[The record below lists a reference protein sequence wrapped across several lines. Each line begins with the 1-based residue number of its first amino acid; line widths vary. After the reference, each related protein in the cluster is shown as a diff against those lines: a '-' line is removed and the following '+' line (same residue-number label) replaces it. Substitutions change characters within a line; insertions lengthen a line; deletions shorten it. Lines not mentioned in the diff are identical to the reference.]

1 MNTVTVAVA
10 VAVLVANGSIIGTSE
25 ASQVAARVECH
36 EVQECRRLALE
47 AHGRGA
53 YETFHDFAWRT
64 IQTGRRNDPEL
75 MYLLARAQSL
85 SNRPT
90 DALVT
95 LRRLAEM
102 GAVYDATTNE
112 DLWQVRELP
121 GWPPVAALLEGVVAS
136 DVAISTTTRPSTPP
150 ATTAPEPTAR
160 IVEPKI
166 EGLTVIDAVRFS
178 APGYVPGGLAYDSVS
193 RRFV

>member
-1 MNTVTVAVA
+1 MDTVIVAVA
-10 VAVLVANGSIIGTSE
+10 VAVLVANGSTLGVTE
-25 ASQVAARVECH
+25 ASQVPARVECH
-36 EVQECRRLALE
+36 EVQECQRLALE

-95 LRRLAEM
+95 LQRLAEM
-102 GAVYDATTNE
+102 GVVYDATTNE
-112 DLWQVRELP
+112 DLWRVRALP
-121 GWPPVAALLEGVVAS
+121 GWPQVAALIDRLAGS
-136 DVAISTTTRPSTPP
+136 DVPP
-150 ATTAPEPTAR
+150 ASPRATLPDP
-160 IVEPKI
+160 
-166 EGLTVIDAVRFS
+166 
-178 APGYVPGGLAYDSVS
+178 
-193 RRFV
+193 RR